1 MDAYVTPCVPT
12 RTGYLRLRF
21 PELRDWSGEIHVT
34 GLADDPL
41 ASLLVTVRS
50 DAGFAPLDV
59 RIEESADRV
68 CWSECV
74 APRPQIEI
82 ARRQRAASPPRT
94 SPRRSGS
101 ESPPSK

>member
-1 MDAYVTPCVPT
+1 MNAYVTPCVPT

-68 CWSECV
+68 SWSECASPSRRIDV
-74 APRPQIEI
+74 VEKPSDDRGSDPDQRS
-82 ARRQRAASPPRT
+82 ARR
-94 SPRRSGS
+94 
-101 ESPPSK
+101 E

>member
-1 MDAYVTPCVPT
+1 MEAYVTPCIPT

-34 GLADDPL
+34 GLADDPV

-50 DAGFAPLDV
+50 DAGFARLDV

-68 CWSECV
+68 CWSECASPSRRIDV
-74 APRPQIEI
+74 VEKLPRNRGSDPDQHA
-82 ARRQRAASPPRT
+82 ARR
-94 SPRRSGS
+94 
-101 ESPPSK
+101 E